1 MSGRH
6 SWSGERSREAVDT
19 ELITHEW
26 NLGLFQLDNEVISI
40 KHCLV
45 TIRLLVS
52 MSLFFRSTPI
62 SWVRSQDCTVDSV
75 LGSSQDIALAFH
87 QMKHSSAIPRNM
99 VSSTFINT
107 MIGRSSSIRRRLLQ
121 ALVSLSQY
129 LKCPDRSPRAI
140 HQEATCW
147 GRDWRHYLVV
157 ERSRSTIRPSRSKHL

>member
-1 MSGRH
+1 MYLRYQELISMSGRH

-107 MIGRSSSIRRRLLQ
+107 MIGRSSSIRRRLLVGIM
-121 ALVSLSQY
+121 LHLSLS
-129 LKCPDRSPRAI
+129 PF
-140 HQEATCW
+140 
-147 GRDWRHYLVV
+147 
-157 ERSRSTIRPSRSKHL
+157 KHLTWSGLALPLS